1 MAQLSVMLLR
11 GKDNQEIITC
21 KWKICKC
28 AHQRYISLS
37 IKCCVMFLCFLF
49 FLLFVIV
56 FENNFIVSL
65 FFHNFFTSFPCY
77 HFFLCVIIYAI
88 LFNVTTFVT
97 NFFKDIVHVINLIFI
112 DMIFLITLHIL
123 TVCT

>member
-1 MAQLSVMLLR
+1 MAQLSVTLLR

-49 FLLFVIV
+49 FYYLLSFLKIILSFHYFFIIFLHHFYVI
-56 FENNFIVSL
+56 I
-65 FFHNFFTSFPCY
+65 FFFF
-77 HFFLCVIIYAI
+77 VIIYAI